1 VHMAPC
7 TVVTRLASV
16 LLGWLVAPVHAQDA
30 RPIASGPPSAELP
43 YEFTKVAQVHELR
56 DERVLVLDQADAIVR
71 LANLASGI
79 SSVLGRIGAGP
90 GEYRSPLYLVPL
102 GGDSVGVYD
111 DAALRFLVVNAE
123 GELGGFAP
131 AVAQADASRVG
142 GFVGDGRGW
151 LYGELNS
158 RPMRSDSAQ
167 LYRWRVG
174 EPNAHL
180 IGKIARPLPEGA
192 VANESG
198 AVRPGSFA
206 RPDTRNMWTVDGS
219 GRLAIAVFR
228 PYHVEFISSSGQR
241 VVGQT
246 IPHRPLAMNDS
257 VKQAFLAER
266 AMTAVSGMVTDRKTG
281 RTTAISGIFR
291 PIDASSI
298 TWAAEVPP
306 FRGNAFVAF
315 APDGKLWIQRTTFGR
330 EGARYDLIG
339 PDGALVDRV
348 RLPEGHRVV
357 GFGRDAMYIV
367 RRDAD
372 DLEFLQRRPLVTAPE
387 KP

>member
-1 VHMAPC
+1 MSSRA
-7 TVVTRLASV
+7 VVTGLASV
-16 LLGWLVAPVHAQDA
+16 LLGWPAVPVHAQDA
-30 RPIASGPPSAELP
+30 RLIASAPPSVELP
-43 YEFTKVAQVHELR
+43 YEFTKVAQVFELR
-56 DERVLVLDQADAIVR
+56 DGRVLVLDQTDTEVR
-71 LANLASGI
+71 LADLGTGL

-123 GELGGFAP
+123 GELSGFAP
-131 AVAQADASRVG
+131 PVAQSDGARVG

-151 LYGELNS
+151 LYGEMSS

-167 LYRWRVG
+167 LFRWRVG

-180 IGKIARPLPEGA
+180 VGRIARPIPEGA
-192 VANESG
+192 VAHDSG
-198 AVRPGSFA
+198 VVRPGSFA

-228 PYHVEFISSSGQR
+228 PYHVEFISASGQR
-241 VVGQT
+241 IVGQT
-246 IPHRPLAMNDS
+246 IPHRTVAMNDS

-266 AMTAVSGMVTDRKTG
+266 AMTAVSGMVTDGKTG
-281 RTTAISGIFR
+281 RTTAISGISM
-291 PIDASSI
+291 PLDASSI
-298 TWAAEVPP
+298 TWAAELPP

-348 RLPEGHRVV
+348 RLPDGHRVV
-357 GFGRDAMYIV
+357 GFGRDVMYIV

-372 DLEFLQRRPLVTAPE
+372 DLEFLQRRPLVTTPE